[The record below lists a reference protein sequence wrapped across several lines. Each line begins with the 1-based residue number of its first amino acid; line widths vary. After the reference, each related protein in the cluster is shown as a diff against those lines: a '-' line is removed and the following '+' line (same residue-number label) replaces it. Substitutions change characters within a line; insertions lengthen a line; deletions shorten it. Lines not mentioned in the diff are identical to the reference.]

1 MKPFSLRSERF
12 SAEGSISAG
21 AIRRN
26 MGRSSLDSLSLLVR
40 EAVQNSWDARIDR
53 EGGGVSISLHLGTLG
68 RGGADVLQRT
78 VFKELPPEHP
88 LSGHLT
94 PESGILCIKDTG
106 TVGLN
111 GPVFHVPRKGEIDD
125 RSRNFI
131 RFVRDIGRGAS
142 KQLTGGTYGFG
153 KSTFHVVSEA
163 ATILVYTRCV
173 DEATHERED
182 RIIAL
187 SVWNPTEDERYTGRH
202 WWGERKPE
210 GIAPLTGE
218 KAVELAEAIGLPKF
232 KRSESGTV
240 IAMIAPRFV
249 SPYQGVGHDT
259 ARALAESLTTWF
271 WPRMLNSPDGR
282 PWIDFSVFYQG
293 REIPVP
299 SPLDLE
305 PFRTMSGLLG
315 GLAGPPPAAGRTTD
329 ICSEK
334 PKATLGRMAAAP
346 LTDVQPSA
354 SWKSLAIDGHV
365 LGELLDRPG
374 GLHARCH
381 HIALM
386 RSTWQVIRYLP
397 CRPVRANGHGFAG
410 VFLVDGDSQV
420 EMAFANSEPPAH
432 DDWLPDSLDDDWHRR
447 YVRIA
452 LRRIREMG
460 DDLSSSIDAQAVI
473 GHGPDL
479 SRLSRLLGRAMPGSV
494 EARRKVPAASADP
507 AARKQDKLGVQLI
520 DQGNLGMLEGRRTLS
535 VSFAVTGTIPASGV
549 TINASPRVVVV
560 GGGTEHDGDD
570 SLDRPF
576 VIGWRGSDGRM
587 IRQDQLRLAA
597 GAPVEWQVV
606 VQVPDEAQVGVS
618 IQVAG
623 RAGR

>member
-1 MKPFSLRSERF
+1 MD
-12 SAEGSISAG
+12 
-21 AIRRN
+21 
-26 MGRSSLDSLSLLVR
+26 RSSLDPISLLVR
-40 EAVQNSWDARIDR
+40 EAVQNSWDARIKRD
-53 EGGGVSISLHLGTLG
+53 GGGVSISLHLGTLG
-68 RGGADVLQRT
+68 RHGADVLQRT
-78 VFKELPPEHP
+78 VFRERPPEHP

-111 GPVFHVPRKGEIDD
+111 GPVFHVPRKGAQDD

-131 RFVRDIGRGAS
+131 RFVRDIGRGVS

-153 KSTFHVVSEA
+153 KSTFHVASEA
-163 ATILVYTRCV
+163 ATIVVYTRCV
-173 DEATHERED
+173 DEATGERED
-182 RIIAL
+182 RLIAL

-202 WWGERKPE
+202 WWGIKKTE
-210 GIAPLTGE
+210 GIAPLIGE
-218 KAVELAEAIGLPKF
+218 KAAQLAEDIGLPKF
-232 KRSESGTV
+232 RRSESGTV
-240 IAMIAPRFV
+240 IAMIAPRFIAT
-249 SPYQGVGHDT
+249 YQGVGHDM

-271 WPRMLNSPDGR
+271 WPRMLPTPDKQ
-282 PWIDFSVFYQG
+282 PWIDFRVFYQG
-293 REIPVP
+293 REVAVP
-299 SPLDLE
+299 APHELE
-305 PFRTMSGLLG
+305 PFRSMANLLAGLSGNTPASGL
-315 GLAGPPPAAGRTTD
+315 ATE
-329 ICSEK
+329 ISSEK

-386 RSTWQVIRYLP
+386 RSTWQVIKYLP

-494 EARRKVPAASADP
+494 EARRVAPAVPSDL
-507 AARKQDKLGVQLI
+507 AARKLDKLGVQLI

-535 VSFAVTGTIPASGV
+535 VSFAVTGTIPAAGV

-560 GGGTEHDGDD
+560 GGGTEHDVDD
-570 SLDRPF
+570 SLDRP
-576 VIGWRGSDGRM
+576 S
-587 IRQDQLRLAA
+587 
-597 GAPVEWQVV
+597 VV
-606 VQVPDEAQVGVS
+606 G
-618 IQVAG
+618 
-623 RAGR
+623 

>member
-1 MKPFSLRSERF
+1 MPPFALRSERF

-26 MGRSSLDSLSLLVR
+26 MGRSSLDPISLLVR

-53 EGGGVSISLHLGTLG
+53 AGGGVSFSLHLGTLG
-68 RGGADVLQRT
+68 RSGADVLQRT
-78 VFKELPPEHP
+78 VFKERPPEHP
-88 LSGHLT
+88 LSAYLT
-94 PESGILCIKDTG
+94 PESGILCIKDSG

-111 GPVFHVPRKGEIDD
+111 GPVFHVPRKGAQDD

-153 KSTFHVVSEA
+153 KSTFHVASEA
-163 ATILVYTRCV
+163 ATIVVYTRCV
-173 DEATHERED
+173 DETSGERED

-202 WWGERKPE
+202 WWGVRKPE
-210 GIAPLTGE
+210 GIAPLTGD
-218 KAVELAEAIGLPKF
+218 KAAQLAEDIGLPKF

-240 IAMIAPRFV
+240 IALIAPRFIA
-249 SPYQGVGHDT
+249 PYQGVGHDT

-271 WPRMLNSPDGR
+271 WPRMMTAPDQR
-282 PWIDFSVFYQG
+282 PWIDFKVFYQG
-293 REIPVP
+293 REVAVP
-299 SPLDLE
+299 APRELE
-305 PFRTMSGLLG
+305 PFRSMSVLLA
-315 GLAGPPPAAGRTTD
+315 GLAAGQSTAGRTTE
-329 ICSEK
+329 ISSEK
-334 PKATLGRMAAAP
+334 PKATLGRMAVAP
-346 LTDVQPSA
+346 LTDVQPGA

-410 VFLVDGDSQV
+410 VFLVDGDPQI
-420 EMAFANSEPPAH
+420 ETAFASSEPPAH
-432 DDWLPDSLDDDWHRR
+432 DDWLPDSLDDEWHRR

-452 LRRIREMG
+452 LRRIRETG

-479 SRLSRLLGRAMPGSV
+479 SRLSRLLGRAMPGST
-494 EARRKVPAASADP
+494 EARRAVPSTPATQAAP
-507 AARKQDKLGVQLI
+507 RQEKLGVQLI
-520 DQGNLGMLEGRRTLS
+520 DQGSLGLLDGRRVLS
-535 VSFAVTGTIPASGV
+535 VSFAVTGSIPAAGV
-549 TINASPRVVVV
+549 TINASPRVVIV
-560 GGGTEHDGDD
+560 GGGTEHDADD
-570 SLDRPF
+570 SLDRPT
-576 VIGWRGSDGRM
+576 VVGWRDANGRLLK
-587 IRQDQLRLAA
+587 QESLRLAA

-606 VQVPDEAQVGVS
+606 VRVPDEAQVGVS
-618 IQVAG
+618 IQLAG

>member
-1 MKPFSLRSERF
+1 MPHFALRSERF

-26 MGRSSLDSLSLLVR
+26 MGRSSLDPISLLVR
-40 EAVQNSWDARIDR
+40 EAVQNSWDARLDR
-53 EGGGVSISLHLGTLG
+53 AGGGVAVSLHLGTLG
-68 RGGADVLQRT
+68 RRGSDVLQRT
-78 VFKELPPEHP
+78 VFKERPPEHP

-111 GPVFHVPRKGEIDD
+111 GPVFHVPRKGAQDD

-153 KSTFHVVSEA
+153 KSTFHVASEA
-163 ATILVYTRCV
+163 ATIVVYTRCV
-173 DEATHERED
+173 DEATGERDD
-182 RIIAL
+182 RLIAL

-202 WWGERKPE
+202 WWGVKKTE
-210 GIAPLTGE
+210 GIAPLAGD
-218 KAVELAEAIGLPKF
+218 KAAQLAEDIGLPKF
-232 KRSESGTV
+232 KRSESGTL
-240 IAMIAPRFV
+240 IALIAPRFIA
-249 SPYQGVGHDT
+249 PYQGVGHDT

-271 WPRMLNSPDGR
+271 WPRMLPAPDKK
-282 PWIDFSVFYQG
+282 PWIDFKVFYQG
-293 REIPVP
+293 REVPVP
-299 SPLDLE
+299 APHETE

-315 GLAGPPPAAGRTTD
+315 GLAGSQLTAGQATE

-334 PKATLGRMAAAP
+334 PKASLGRMAVAP
-346 LTDVQPSA
+346 LTDVQQSA

-410 VFLVDGDSQV
+410 VFLVDGDPQI
-420 EMAFANSEPPAH
+420 ETAFASSEPPAH
-432 DDWLPDSLDDDWHRR
+432 DDWLPDSLDDEWHRR

-452 LRRIREMG
+452 LRRIREAG

-479 SRLSRLLGRAMPGSV
+479 SRLSRLLGRVMPGSV
-494 EARRKVPAASADP
+494 ETRKATPATPAEP
-507 AARKQDKLGVQLI
+507 AARKQDKPGVQLI
-520 DQGNLGMLEGRRTLS
+520 DQGNLGMLDGRRILS
-535 VSFAVTGTIPASGV
+535 VSFSVTGTIPAAGV
-549 TINASPRVVVV
+549 TIDATPRVVVV
-560 GGGTEHDGDD
+560 GGGTEHDSDD
-570 SLDRPF
+570 SLDRPS
-576 VIGWRGSDGRM
+576 VVGWRGPDGRM
-587 IRQDQLRLAA
+587 IRQEHLRLAA

-618 IQVAG
+618 IQVVG